1 MGFFLSTRFISI
13 NSSFSTLYS
22 SKYCFFPPFSSLSSF
37 SINNFFKIFIEESL
51 VFLISTIFRRIVD
64 SFQKKRVSPWKE
76 CAIIPREKS
85 VLHFLLTPSL
95 WKKKREERDGRGG
108 PLRVVAHSTARN
120 EERETCETA
129 RTRVPL
135 FVYSLSCSAFSVF
148 CFFLASRG
156 TIHFRFFLL
165 FFFHA
170 TSTPLSFFPF
180 LFLLSPFSPSSF

>member
-1 MGFFLSTRFISI
+1 ML
-13 NSSFSTLYS
+13 
-22 SKYCFFPPFSSLSSF
+22 LSSILF
-37 SINNFFKIFIEESL
+37 SLFIFDQQ
-51 VFLISTIFRRIVD
+51 FLENRGISCLFHFDNLFVD
-64 SFQKKRVSPWKE
+64 SFQKKKRVSPWKE

-135 FVYSLSCSAFSVF
+135 FVYSLSCSAFSVS